1 MTSTELDTLK
11 KVLTLEKS
19 KGYKNTAVV
28 GGLDRFLERWVD
40 GQEAGSLIGPLPGE
54 YAGLKAAQR
63 RKWIEDTLKALE
75 TGEVQSKKKASAP
88 RPRASAKKEPA
99 PEHTL
104 ASAVSVLP
112 RVTPSV
118 EGKLNKLGVYTV
130 RDVLYLFPR
139 RHNDFGQMRKVSEL
153 EIEAIQTV
161 SVNVWDARETR
172 LGGRIRAT
180 EAVVGDHTGN
190 LRVVW
195 FNQPYLAKR
204 FKSGARLVLSGRVN
218 VFMGSKTMESPEY
231 ETLQDGEEPENSGRQ
246 VPVYPLI
253 DGLAQRTLRRIVS
266 ETLNAWAPRVPDPLP
281 EPLRRR
287 AEVLDLPQAIVQAH
301 YPEDDSARE
310 EARRRLAFDEL
321 FSLQMYVLSRRR
333 RWRESGGALPVPGN
347 PELLNAFLS
356 RLEFS
361 LTGAQERA
369 MTEIMEDMAQERPM
383 TRLLQGDVGSGKTVV
398 ALAALLTAVAG
409 GRQGAFMAP
418 TEILAEQHYNTIANL
433 LEGLSPSDGRGNILT
448 FNMEPFE
455 RPVSVGL
462 LIGSHTARQ
471 KRDMQALLA
480 EGALDMV
487 VGTHALFQQQVDIP
501 RLGLAVV
508 DEQHRFGVMQRASL
522 RQKGVSPHLLVMS
535 ATPIPRSLALTL
547 YGDLDISVLDEM
559 PAGRQ
564 KIRTRFAEPSRRQDA
579 YDFIRGQIRE
589 GRQAFVICPLIE
601 ESEALQTRAATTEY
615 ERLSMD
621 VFPDLSLGLLHGR
634 MPLREK
640 EEVMGRFRRGEMD
653 ILVSTPVVEVGVDIP
668 NASVILIDGADRFGL
683 AQLHQFRGRVGRGE
697 HASYCL
703 LLSDHPSREAK
714 ERLEIMERV
723 DDGFAVAEEDLKYRG
738 PGDYFGT
745 RQSGLPDLRQAR
757 LSDQDLLAAARREAS
772 ALLKNDPNLARPEH
786 RLIREALEV
795 QWPELVGEIS

>member
-1 MTSTELDTLK
+1 MTT
-11 KVLTLEKS
+11 
-19 KGYKNTAVV
+19 
-28 GGLDRFLERWVD
+28 
-40 GQEAGSLIGPLPGE
+40 
-54 YAGLKAAQR
+54 
-63 RKWIEDTLKALE
+63 
-75 TGEVQSKKKASAP
+75 P
-88 RPRASAKKEPA
+88 R
-99 PEHTL
+99 
-104 ASAVSVLP
+104 
-112 RVTPSV
+112 
-118 EGKLNKLGVYTV
+118 
-130 RDVLYLFPR
+130 
-139 RHNDFGQMRKVSEL
+139 
-153 EIEAIQTV
+153 
-161 SVNVWDARETR
+161 
-172 LGGRIRAT
+172 
-180 EAVVGDHTGN
+180 
-190 LRVVW
+190 
-195 FNQPYLAKR
+195 
-204 FKSGARLVLSGRVN
+204 
-218 VFMGSKTMESPEY
+218 
-231 ETLQDGEEPENSGRQ
+231 
-246 VPVYPLI
+246 
-253 DGLAQRTLRRIVS
+253 
-266 ETLNAWAPRVPDPLP
+266 
-281 EPLRRR
+281 
-287 AEVLDLPQAIVQAH
+287 
-301 YPEDDSARE
+301 RE

-333 RWRESGGALPVPGN
+333 QWRESGGALPLPRN
-347 PELLNAFLS
+347 PELLQAFLS
-356 RLEFS
+356 RLPFS
-361 LTGAQERA
+361 LTDAQKKA
-369 MTEIMEDMAQERPM
+369 LTEILDDMTQERPM

-398 ALAALLTAVAG
+398 ALAALLSAVAG

-418 TEILAEQHYNTIANL
+418 TEILAEQHFDTIAGL
-433 LEGLSPSDGRGNILT
+433 LEGSSPSDSRGNILT

-462 LIGSHTARQ
+462 LIGSHTRSQ
-471 KRDMQALLA
+471 KREMHSLLA
-480 EGALDMV
+480 QGALDVV
-487 VGTHALFQQQVDIP
+487 VGTHALVQQEVDIP

-564 KIRTRFAEPSRRQDA
+564 KIRTRYAEPSRRQDA
-579 YDFIRGQIRE
+579 YDFIRGQVRE

-634 MPLREK
+634 MPLKEK
-640 EEVMGRFRRGEMD
+640 EDVMGRFRRGEMD

-668 NASVILIDGADRFGL
+668 NAGVILIDGADRFGL

-697 HASYCL
+697 HASYCI

-714 ERLEIMERV
+714 ERLQIMERV
-723 DDGFAVAEEDLKYRG
+723 DNGFAVAEEDLKFRG

-757 LSDQDLLAAARREAS
+757 LSDQDLLASARREAA
-772 ALLKNDPNLARPEH
+772 ALLKNDPRLARPEH